1 MADIVITARYRLVLN
16 SWKNGAITI
25 RQVEL
30 LVKTGYITREQADTI
45 YTYPRLQTSLALKD
59 PWSPETVQQ
68 YRNEQSPEAT
78 N

>member
-1 MADIVITARYRLVLN
+1 MADIVITTQYRLVLFR
-16 SWKNGAITI
+16 WMGGTITV

-30 LVKTGYITREQADTI
+30 LVKTEWLTRDQANTI

-59 PWSPETVQQ
+59 PWSPEVVQQ

>member
-59 PWSPETVQQ
+59 PWSPEAVQQ

>member
-45 YTYPRLQTSLALKD
+45 YTYPRAQTALVDAD
-59 PWSPETVQQ
+59 PYNVEVLLKI
-68 YRNEQSPEAT
+68 QSELKL
-78 N
+78 